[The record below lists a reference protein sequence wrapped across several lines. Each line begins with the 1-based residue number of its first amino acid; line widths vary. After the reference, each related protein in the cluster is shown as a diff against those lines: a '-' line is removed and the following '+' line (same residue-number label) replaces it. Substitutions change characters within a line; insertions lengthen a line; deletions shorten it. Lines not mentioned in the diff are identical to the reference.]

1 VKKMMF
7 VKTTVEEPT
16 LTSDHNIASGETPMM
31 RIAALL
37 AATLVLTSSH
47 VHAQTYPSRQ
57 ITLIVPFAVGGSND
71 IIARAL
77 GKKLSD
83 SWGQPVV
90 IDNRGGAGGVIGSA
104 DVAKAPPDGYTL
116 LLVSSTFTI
125 NPAIK
130 QNMPFDT
137 ARDFTPVAFVA
148 RSPLLVTASNDLPVK
163 SASELLALARSKPG
177 QITYASSGPGSIN
190 QISAELIA
198 LSAGAKF
205 THVPYRGGAP
215 ALNDLVGGHVDIY
228 VSSLPQVLQLAKT
241 GKARA
246 LAVTSATRTALL
258 PDVPTLEEAG
268 IPGFD
273 LSSWWGIVGPAGMP
287 ADIVNALNTTIGKQL
302 DSPELKTI
310 LSSEGAEAATMTP
323 QQFGDLMRS
332 ETERWMKVAHEAKIS
347 ID

>member
-1 VKKMMF
+1 M
-7 VKTTVEEPT
+7 
-16 LTSDHNIASGETPMM
+16 I

-37 AATLVLTSSH
+37 AAALVLTSSAAR
-47 VHAQTYPSRQ
+47 AQSYPARQ
-57 ITLIVPFAVGGSND
+57 ITLVVPFAVGCSNH
-71 IIARAL
+71 IIARAI

-104 DVAKAPPDGYTL
+104 DVAKAAPDSYTL

-130 QNMPFDT
+130 KNMPFDT
-137 ARDFTPVAFVA
+137 NRDFTPVAFIA
-148 RSPLLVTASNDLPVK
+148 RSPLLMTASRELPVK
-163 SASELLALARSKPG
+163 SAGDLLALARSKPG
-177 QITYASSGPGSIN
+177 QITYASAGPGSIN
-190 QISAELIA
+190 QISAELIG

-205 THVPYRGGAP
+205 THVPYKGGAP
-215 ALNDLVGGHVDIY
+215 ALNDLLGGHVDIY
-228 VSSLPQVLQLAKT
+228 VSSLPQVLQLART
-241 GKARA
+241 GQARA
-246 LAVTSATRTALL
+246 LAVTSAKRTALL

-273 LSSWWGIVGPAGMP
+273 LWSWWGIVGPAGMP
-287 ADIVNALNTTIGKQL
+287 ADVVNALNTEIGRQL
-302 DSPELKTI
+302 ASPELKTI
-310 LSSEGAEAATMTP
+310 LSSEGAEAAAMTP

-332 ETERWMKVAHEAKIS
+332 ETERWIKVAHEAKIS

>member
-1 VKKMMF
+1 M
-7 VKTTVEEPT
+7 
-16 LTSDHNIASGETPMM
+16 I

-37 AATLVLTSSH
+37 AAALVLTSSAAR
-47 VHAQTYPSRQ
+47 AQSYPARQ
-57 ITLIVPFAVGGSND
+57 ITLVVPFAVGGSND
-71 IIARAL
+71 IIARAI

-104 DVAKAPPDGYTL
+104 DVAKAAPDGYTL

-130 QNMPFDT
+130 KNMPFDT
-137 ARDFTPVAFVA
+137 NRDFTPVAFIA
-148 RSPLLVTASNDLPVK
+148 RSPLLMTASRELPVK
-163 SASELLALARSKPG
+163 SAGDLLALARSKPG
-177 QITYASSGPGSIN
+177 QITYASAGPGSIN
-190 QISAELIA
+190 QISAELIG

-205 THVPYRGGAP
+205 THVPYKGGAP
-215 ALNDLVGGHVDIY
+215 ALNDLLGGHVDIY
-228 VSSLPQVLQLAKT
+228 VSSLPQVLQLART
-241 GKARA
+241 GQARA
-246 LAVTSATRTALL
+246 LAVTSAKRTALL

-273 LSSWWGIVGPAGMP
+273 LWSWWGIVGPAGMP
-287 ADIVNALNTTIGKQL
+287 ADVVNALNTEIGRQL
-302 DSPELKTI
+302 ASPELKTI
-310 LSSEGAEAATMTP
+310 LSSEGAEAAAMTP

-332 ETERWMKVAHEAKIS
+332 ETERWIKVAHEAKIS

>member
-1 VKKMMF
+1 M
-7 VKTTVEEPT
+7 
-16 LTSDHNIASGETPMM
+16 I
-31 RIAALL
+31 RIGALL
-37 AATLVLTSSH
+37 AAVLVLTSPIAQ
-47 VHAQTYPSRQ
+47 AQTYPARQ

-71 IIARAL
+71 IIARAI
-77 GKKLSD
+77 GKKLGE
-83 SWGQPVV
+83 SWGRPVV

-104 DVAKAPPDGYTL
+104 DVAKAAPDGYTL

-130 QNMPFDT
+130 KNMPFDT
-137 ARDFTPVAFVA
+137 VKDFTPVAFIA
-148 RSPLLVTASNDLPVK
+148 RSPLLVTASNALPAK
-163 SASELLALARSKPG
+163 SASELLALAKSKPG

-198 LSAGAKF
+198 LSAGVIF

-228 VSSLPQVLQLAKT
+228 VSSLPQVLQLART

-246 LAVTSATRTALL
+246 LAVTSTRRTPLL
-258 PDVPTLEEAG
+258 PDVPTLAEAG
-268 IPGFD
+268 LQGFD

-287 ADIVNALNTTIGKQL
+287 ADIVTTLNAAIGKQL
-302 DSPELKTI
+302 GSPELKTI
-310 LSSEGAEAATMTP
+310 LSAEGAEAATMTP

-332 ETERWMKVAHEAKIS
+332 ETERWIKVAHEAKIS

>member
-1 VKKMMF
+1 M
-7 VKTTVEEPT
+7 
-16 LTSDHNIASGETPMM
+16 I

-37 AATLVLTSSH
+37 AAALVLTSSH
-47 VHAQTYPSRQ
+47 VRAQTYPARQ

-71 IIARAL
+71 IIARAI
-77 GKKLSD
+77 GKKLSEA
-83 SWGQPVV
+83 WGQPVV
-90 IDNRGGAGGVIGSA
+90 VDNRGGAGGVIGSA
-104 DVAKAPPDGYTL
+104 DVAKAAPDGYTL

-130 QNMPFDT
+130 KNMPFDT
-137 ARDFTPVAFVA
+137 ARDFTPVAFIA

-163 SASELLALARSKPG
+163 SARELLALAKSKPG
-177 QITYASSGPGSIN
+177 QITFASSGPGSIN

-198 LSAGAKF
+198 LSAGVKL

-215 ALNDLVGGHVDIY
+215 ALNGLVGGHVDIY

-246 LAVTSATRTALL
+246 LAVTSTRRTPLL

-268 IPGFD
+268 IAGFD
-273 LSSWWGIVGPAGMP
+273 LSSWWGIVGPAGMAP
-287 ADIVNALNTTIGKQL
+287 DIVNGLNTAIGKQL

-310 LSSEGAEAATMTP
+310 LSAEGAEAATMSP
-323 QQFGDLMRS
+323 QQFGDLMRA
-332 ETERWMKVAHEAKIS
+332 ETERWIKVAHEAKIS